1 MTKFNCGYI
10 IRAKKEGSEIENM
23 NKSVYSLLLSDDF
36 IEKIDELAAVSGV
49 SRSVMVDRV
58 LAHYLAEE
66 TVEMKMNG
74 VFRRMEE
81 MLGNYAAL
89 KFVNQASECMA
100 SVQSAL
106 SYRYNPTV
114 RYAIELFPSGALGQL
129 KISLRTTS
137 DELLK
142 IMERFYSLFIT
153 IEKKY
158 IGERAYSYDG
168 ARFVRVFVR
177 PDGMTVEKAG
187 EAIAEYVADFD
198 KYLGIYFSALSDE
211 RVARMKVEAEYAK
224 NIVKKEVIL

>member
-1 MTKFNCGYI
+1 
-10 IRAKKEGSEIENM
+10 
-23 NKSVYSLLLSDDF
+23 
-36 IEKIDELAAVSGV
+36 
-49 SRSVMVDRV
+49 
-58 LAHYLAEE
+58 
-66 TVEMKMNG
+66 
-74 VFRRMEE
+74 
-81 MLGNYAAL
+81 
-89 KFVNQASECMA
+89 MA

-114 RYAIELFPSGALGQL
+114 KYAIELFPSGALGQL

-158 IGERAYSYDG
+158 IGERAYAYDG

-187 EAIAEYVADFD
+187 YRRIRRG
-198 KYLGIYFSALSDE
+198 L
-211 RVARMKVEAEYAK
+211 R
-224 NIVKKEVIL
+224 